1 MTEASNVTPASRQPG
16 DILERALRSARRAV
30 FWERLWPA
38 LATLATVI
46 GIFLAAS
53 WLGLWLWLPPVGR
66 AIVLGGFA
74 VLTLAAAV
82 PLLWVRFPSRLDGLR
97 RLDRNTALPHRPA
110 TAISDELATP
120 RSDPWS
126 AALWRAH
133 VERALSVARNLKAG
147 RPSPRLDVR
156 DPTAVRALVLML
168 VVATF
173 IAAGGERGRR
183 IAAAFDWHGVMVPA
197 NFRLDAWVSPPTY
210 TAKPPVILPGMHPG
224 EPAQTSVAAV
234 AVPAGSVLV
243 IRASGKVRFDV
254 ATTGGVAEVAGD
266 QRPQAPSGTEERRYQ
281 ITDRGTAVVH
291 GLGDEDLTYAFNA
304 IPDKPPAIALTK
316 DPETQPGGSLQLN
329 YKMEDDYGVVEA
341 KALFA
346 LKGAGEATKDGHT
359 AHPLFDAPEV
369 QLMLP
374 QARVK
379 NGTGQTT
386 KDLSDHPWAGAEVTM
401 TLKARDEGNNEGT
414 SEPHGMRLPERQFV
428 KQLARAIIEQRR
440 DLATDAENRDQVLIA
455 LDALAMAPDKFMP
468 ELGHYLGLRSLFW
481 QLSQAK
487 NDDDL
492 REVVKQMWAYAV
504 MLEDGNMAD
513 AAARLK
519 NAEEALRNALERGAS
534 DEELKRLMEELRAAM
549 DQFLQ
554 ALAEELRKNPQM
566 ARPLD
571 PNSQQLRG
579 QDLKSMLDRMEQLA
593 KSGQRDAAKQLL
605 DQLSQMMQN
614 LQMARPNQNGQD
626 GDDDMMSMLDELGDM
641 IRKEQQLRD
650 KTFRQGQDQQRDQRD
665 QQRGQ
670 QRGQRGQRGQQGQQG
685 QQQQGQNGDPNA
697 FSDLRQNQQALRE
710 QLKKLL
716 EEMKKRGLGQNQQ
729 GQDGQQGQQGDQQGQ
744 QQGQSGERGQQKGP
758 GQQPGLDGD
767 DLADADDAMGQA
779 EGALGEGNSDRA
791 VDRMGR
797 AIDAMRKGAQNLAQQ
812 LQQQMGPQQGQNGQP
827 GRLGPPSRAQQ
838 ETDPLGRPLRGRDY
852 GDDTTV
858 KVPGE
863 IDAQRARR
871 ILEELRRRFGEAF
884 RPQLELEY
892 IERLLKDY

>member
-1 MTEASNVTPASRQPG
+1 MTEASNVTHASRLPG
-16 DILERALRSARRAV
+16 DILERALRWARWAV

-38 LATLATVI
+38 LATLATAI
-46 GIFLAAS
+46 GIFLTAS
-53 WLGLWLWLPPVGR
+53 WLGLWLWLPPIGR
-66 AIVLGGFA
+66 AIALGGFA
-74 VLTLAAAV
+74 VLTVAAAV
-82 PLLWVRFPSRLDGLR
+82 PLLRLRFPSRHDGLR
-97 RLDRNTALPHRPA
+97 RLDRNTDLPHRPA

-120 RSDPWS
+120 KSDPWS

-133 VERALSVARNLKAG
+133 VERALRAAQNLKAG
-147 RPSPRLDVR
+147 RPSPRLDLR
-156 DPTAVRALVLML
+156 DPIAVRALVLML
-168 VVATF
+168 VVTTF

-183 IAAAFDWHGVMVPA
+183 IAAAFDWHGVVAPA

-210 TAKPPVILPGMHPG
+210 TAKPPVILPGLRPG
-224 EPAQTSVAAV
+224 ERAQTSVAAV

-243 IRASGKVRFDV
+243 IRASGRVQFEV
-254 ATTGGVAEVAGD
+254 ATTGGVAEMPGD
-266 QRPQAPSGTEERRYQ
+266 QRPQAPGGTEERRYQ
-281 ITDRGTAVVH
+281 ITDRGAAVVR
-291 GLGDEDLTYAFNA
+291 GLGGDELTYAFNA
-304 IPDKPPAIALTK
+304 IPDKPPVIALTK
-316 DPETQPGGSLQLN
+316 DPEAQPGGSLQLN

-341 KALFA
+341 KALFGPKSA
-346 LKGAGEATKDGHT
+346 NDGHA
-359 AHPLFDAPEV
+359 AHPLFDPPEM
-369 QLMLP
+369 QLTLP
-374 QARVK
+374 QARVR
-379 NGTGQTT
+379 NGIGQTT

-401 TLKARDEGNNEGT
+401 TLKARDEANNEGT
-414 SEPHGMRLPERQFV
+414 SAPHALRLPERLFV

-440 DLATDAENRDQVLIA
+440 ELALDAENRDQVLIA

-468 ELGHYLGLRSLFW
+468 EKGHYLGLRSLFW

-487 NDDDL
+487 SDDEL

-534 DEELKRLMEELRAAM
+534 DEELKRLMDELRAAM

-579 QDLKSMLDRMEQLA
+579 QDLKSLLDRMENLA

-641 IRKEQQLRD
+641 IRKQQQLRD
-650 KTFRQGQDQQRDQRD
+650 KTFRQGQDQQREQRG
-665 QQRGQ
+665 QRGQ
-670 QRGQRGQRGQQGQQG
+670 QGQRGQRGQQGQQG
-685 QQQQGQNGDPNA
+685 QQGQNGDPNA
-697 FSDLRQNQQALRE
+697 FNDLRQNQQALRD

-716 EEMKKRGLGQNQQ
+716 EEMKKRGLGQNQK
-729 GQDGQQGQQGDQQGQ
+729 GQDGQQGQQGGQQGQQGQ
-744 QQGQSGERGQQKGP
+744 QQGGGQP
-758 GQQPGLDGD
+758 GQGGD

-779 EGALGEGNSDRA
+779 ESALGEGNSDRA
-791 VDRMGR
+791 VDGQGR
-797 AIDAMRKGAQNLAQQ
+797 AIDAMRKGAQGLAQQ
-812 LQQQMGPQQGQNGQP
+812 LQQQMGQQQGQGPGPYGPP
-827 GRLGPPSRAQQ
+827 GRLGPGRANQ

-884 RPQLELEY
+884 RPQLELDY